1 MAAISEMVRAA
12 NTAADAGTLAEE
24 NAEEIL
30 RVLTT
35 FDGVF
40 AVLVDRDA
48 ELTRTALAWA
58 EAEGR
63 AGEASAELV
72 AQMGLSDADID
83 ALVAE
88 RTQAKK
94 TRNFA
99 RADAIRAELLAKGV
113 VIEDAKDGV
122 RWKRK

>member
-1 MAAISEMVRAA
+1 
-12 NTAADAGTLAEE
+12 
-24 NAEEIL
+24 
-30 RVLTT
+30 
-35 FDGVF
+35 
-40 AVLVDRDA
+40 
-48 ELTRTALAWA
+48 
-58 EAEGR
+58 
-63 AGEASAELV
+63 
-72 AQMGLSDADID
+72 MGLSDEEIE

-113 VIEDAKDGV
+113 VIEDSKDGV

>member
-1 MAAISEMVRAA
+1 MVRTA
-12 NTAADAGTLAEE
+12 NSAADAGTLGEE

-35 FDGVF
+35 FDGIF

-48 ELTRTALAWA
+48 ELTRAALAWA

-63 AGEASAELV
+63 SDQAD
-72 AQMGLSDADID
+72 QGLAARMEQSDAEID

-94 TRNFA
+94 TRNFP
-99 RADAIRAELLAKGV
+99 RADAIRNELLAKGIL
-113 VIEDAKDGV
+113 IEDAKDGV
-122 RWKRK
+122 RWKRR